1 MAEAVIEIILNGETE
16 SVPESFSINDL
27 LGQLNVNM
35 RAIAVELNEQIVP
48 KTAFETTQ
56 LAPGDQLEIVTLVG
70 GG

>member
-1 MAEAVIEIILNGETE
+1 MAEAVIEIILNGEAE